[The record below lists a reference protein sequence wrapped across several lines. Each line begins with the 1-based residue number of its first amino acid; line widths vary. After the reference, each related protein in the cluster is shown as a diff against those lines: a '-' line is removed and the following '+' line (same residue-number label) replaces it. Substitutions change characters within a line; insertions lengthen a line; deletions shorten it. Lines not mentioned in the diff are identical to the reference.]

1 MSEYLF
7 YNTEGFTQGPN
18 VNDIEISAIYQIIS
32 INFMAKTINSRFD
45 APRFLSFIK
54 DKNKILSDFYPL

>member
-32 INFMAKTINSRFD
+32 INFMAKPLT
-45 APRFLSFIK
+45 PVLTHHG
-54 DKNKILSDFYPL
+54 FYLL